1 MTAGEIATNRT
12 EISLLWME
20 ESMEQWHQTIH
31 HSRDTLYPICDDSP
45 DDFVGILNAKDYFR
59 IEDKIRE
66 NVMKKAVKHAYFVPE
81 SVKADVLFRNMKH
94 SRNNLSVVMDEYGGM
109 CGIVTINDLVEQLLG
124 DLGDDEG
131 AVHEQMEIEQI
142 D

>member
-1 MTAGEIATNRT
+1 
-12 EISLLWME
+12 
-20 ESMEQWHQTIH
+20 MEQWHQTIH